1 MHAPA
6 SLLPLR
12 LDAVCY
18 RAGDQVLIRDLTLD
32 FHAGAPTLVLGF
44 NGAGKSLL
52 LRLCHGLI
60 RPSAGRV
67 QWQGTAAQNPETLR
81 FGQAMV
87 FQKPVL
93 LRRSV
98 LANVIFP
105 LHLRGL
111 DAATQKA
118 KAMAAL
124 DRVGLAALADRPA
137 RVLSG
142 GEQQRLA
149 LARAWALEPQIL
161 FLDEPAAALD
171 PSATRQVETIIDSIS
186 RSGTKIVMTT
196 HDLGQA
202 RRLAGDVIFLHR
214 GMVAERTPAERFF
227 DNPESDAAAAFL
239 RGDLTW

>member
-1 MHAPA
+1 MHART

-12 LDAVCY
+12 LDDVSY
-18 RAGDQVLIRDLTLD
+18 RIDGQELIRNITLD
-32 FHAGAPTLVLGF
+32 FDAGAPTLVLGP

-60 RPSAGRV
+60 RPSTGRV
-67 QWQGTAAQNPETLR
+67 QWQGAAAQNPETLR

-111 DAATQKA
+111 DKATQMA

-124 DRVGLAALADRPA
+124 ERVGLAALADRPA

-171 PSATRQVETIIDSIS
+171 PSATRQVEAIIDSIG
-186 RSGTKIVMTT
+186 RGGTKIVMTT

-202 RRLAGDVIFLHR
+202 RRLAGEVIFLHR
-214 GMVAERTPAERFF
+214 GAVAERTAADRFF
-227 DNPESDAAAAFL
+227 DNPQSEAAAAFL

>member
-12 LDAVCY
+12 LDAVSY
-18 RAGDQVLIRDLTLD
+18 RVGDQTLIRDLTLD
-32 FHAGAPTLVLGF
+32 FHAGAPTLVLGP

-60 RPSAGRV
+60 QPTAGRV

-111 DAATQKA
+111 DAATQKTR
-118 KAMAAL
+118 AMAAL
-124 DRVGLAALADRPA
+124 DRVGLSALADRPA

-149 LARAWALEPQIL
+149 LARAWALEPEIL

-171 PSATRQVETIIDSIS
+171 PSATRQVEAIIDSIG
-186 RSGTKIVMTT
+186 RGGTKIVMTT

-214 GMVAERTPAERFF
+214 GTVAERTPADRFF
-227 DNPESDAAAAFL
+227 DSPQSDAAAAFL
-239 RGDLTW
+239 RGELTW

>member
-6 SLLPLR
+6 TLLPLH
-12 LDAVCY
+12 LDAVSY
-18 RAGDQVLIRDLTLD
+18 RAGGQALIRDISLD
-32 FHAGAPTLVLGF
+32 FSAGAPTLVLGP

-60 RPSAGRV
+60 RPTSGHV

-111 DAATQKA
+111 DRATQQA

-124 DRVGLAALADRPA
+124 DRVGLAALAERPA

-149 LARAWALEPQIL
+149 LARAWALEPEIL

-171 PSATRQVETIIDSIS
+171 PSAARQVEAIIDSIG
-186 RSGTKIVMTT
+186 RGGTKIVMTT

-202 RRLAGDVIFLHR
+202 RRLAGDVIFLDR
-214 GMVAERTPAERFF
+214 GAVAERTPAERFF
-227 DNPESDAAAAFL
+227 DSPQSDAAAAFL